1 MRMRRR
7 SATRAGAS
15 RLRDTEL
22 DIASTAWD
30 EGTGRA
36 KFNPEY
42 NVSGSG
48 TGVGVRLLVQLM
60 RDWKAN

>member
-1 MRMRRR
+1 VH
-7 SATRAGAS
+7 
-15 RLRDTEL
+15 L